1 MFRSVFICFVLSLFN
16 SINAQELIPYLDSP
30 LYGFADPAG
39 TLSIPPQYDMVTF
52 FDQGGIA
59 YVRKGNHWSVINTSG
74 KVLLPFTAKEQPIL
88 DFVYSSD
95 TITAY
100 RKTNGTDTI
109 LHLRMLPE
117 SYHSFRILNT
127 RTTSLSPIYTRF
139 TRISNPSFGG
149 PATATFERGIFL
161 GKISDT
167 LYHILNTDAEVM
179 HVTHSLP
186 RLWNDSIVSSEE
198 SNQIILFD
206 VQTHEIF
213 KLPYFDLFTVVN
225 KDLFVVTDWRVI
237 PDEATGKRKNYFRR
251 GLVDRHNNIIMD
263 LQYVSIWGGFSN
275 TPLIVSTEKASYL
288 VDVRGQRIDTNTYK
302 GILPLSDDC
311 YMAQLANGKQVLLKR
326 SGLHAMPDQYDTLY
340 MVSSDYYGYKQGNI
354 AGLISMDFKPVVQ
367 FPADKIQKTQVAGLF
382 TIVKNGKYGLIN
394 AEGIELAPAVYD
406 ACWPIPTIPYI
417 DIRKDGKEGLLR
429 YDGSMVFEP
438 IYEDVS
444 YRRQHDVF
452 LFFTKLNG
460 LYTYYDESLKVVKDS
475 MPDNRYGSRDIY
487 SERAN
492 GLHYILDRYGKRIGG
507 PVEKFALFWVASD
520 SSTFALIFKDD
531 LYFIMKPDGSFLTND
546 SVRLEKNPAKF
557 RLEEGLFGVKTGSL
571 QGVINHRSEWI
582 IPPDEQEIIGI
593 TASVIVVKK
602 SDGFYLHQLDG
613 SRIDHKPFTN
623 LAFDAEQPWWAAE
636 QDEKAGFIE
645 SATGKTVLPFIY
657 DRTSN
662 FYKNLAVV
670 TIGKNKEHQKSILID
685 TTGRKVLETSF
696 DQLIPL
702 DSNADYRHYIASAGE
717 KEGVVDIH
725 GKVIIPIKYEEVM
738 SFADTTL
745 YVCTSRNNARQ
756 LLTRNGEVLCT
767 DPDFPKS
774 DEYLKLPGNR
784 YLLLMK
790 THSLVIGPTGSILKS
805 IDSPEV
811 SLFHPGDALIP
822 FLKVA
827 KDGTHYFV
835 NTKTLVEYRSL
846 N

>member
-1 MFRSVFICFVLSLFN
+1 MVRSVFICFVLAFFN
-16 SINAQELIPYLDSP
+16 SSNAQELIPYLDSP

-39 TLSIPPQYDMVTF
+39 TVHIPPQYDMVTF

-74 KVLLPFTAKEQPIL
+74 KVLLPFTAIEQPTL
-88 DFVYSSD
+88 DYVYSSE
-95 TITAY
+95 TITIY

-109 LHLRMLPE
+109 FHLRMLPE

-127 RTTSLSPIYTRF
+127 RTASVSPIYKRF
-139 TRISNPSFGG
+139 TMISNPSYKG

-167 LYHILNTDAEVM
+167 LYHILNTDAEVI

-225 KDLFVVTDWRVI
+225 RNLFVVSGWRVT
-237 PDEATGKRKNYFRR
+237 PDEVTEQRKSRFRR
-251 GLVDRHNNIIMD
+251 GLVDRNNNILMD

-275 TPLIVSTEKASYL
+275 TPLIAATDKAIYL
-288 VDVRGQRIDTNTYK
+288 VDVHGQRIDTNNYRR
-302 GILPLSDDC
+302 ILSLSDDC
-311 YMAQLANGKQVLLKR
+311 YMAQLANDKWVLLKR
-326 SGLHAMPDQYDTLY
+326 SGLLAMPYHFDTLY
-340 MVSSDYYGYKQGNI
+340 MVSAVYYGYKQGDT
-354 AGLISMDFKPVVQ
+354 AGLISMDLKPIVQ
-367 FPADKIQKTQVAGLF
+367 FPADKIQKSQVEGF
-382 TIVKNGKYGLIN
+382 YTIVKNDKYGLIN
-394 AEGIELAPAVYD
+394 AEGAEIVSAIYD

-452 LFFTKLNG
+452 LFYTKLNG
-460 LYTYYDESLKVVKDS
+460 LYTYYDETLKVVKDS
-475 MPDNRYGSRDIY
+475 MPDNRFGSRDIY
-487 SERAN
+487 SERVN

-507 PVEKFALFWVASD
+507 PVAKFVLFWVASD
-520 SSTFALIFKDD
+520 SSTFALIFEDD
-531 LYFIMKPDGSFLTND
+531 LYFIMKPDGSLLTND
-546 SVRLEKNPAKF
+546 SIRLEKNPTKF

-571 QGVINHRSEWI
+571 QGVINHRSEWVV
-582 IPPDEQEIIGI
+582 PPDEQEIIGI
-593 TASVIVVKK
+593 TTSVIVVKK
-602 SDGFYLHQLDG
+602 RNAFYLHHLDG
-613 SRIDHKPFTN
+613 SLIDHKPFTN
-623 LAFDAEQPWWAAE
+623 LAFDEEQKWWAAE
-636 QDEKAGFIE
+636 LDQKAGFIE
-645 SATGKTVLPFIY
+645 STSGKIVIPFVY
-657 DRTSN
+657 DKTSN
-662 FYKNLAVV
+662 FYENLAVV
-670 TIGKNKEHQKSILID
+670 TIGENKGHKKSFLID

-717 KEGVVDIH
+717 KEGVIDIH
-725 GKVIIPIKYEEVM
+725 GKVIIPIKYDEVM

-745 YVCTSRNNARQ
+745 YVCTSKNNGRQ
-756 LLTRNGEVLCT
+756 LLTRNGEILCT
-767 DPDFPKS
+767 DPDYPKTN
-774 DEYLKLPGNR
+774 EYLKLPGNR
-784 YLLLMK
+784 YLLFMN
-790 THSLVIGPTGSILKS
+790 THALVIGPAGNILKS
-805 IDSPEV
+805 IDSPDV
-811 SLFHPGDALIP
+811 SMFHPGAKQIP
-822 FLKVA
+822 FLKVE
-827 KDGTHYFV
+827 KDGKHYFV